1 MLEMFHL
8 NFMVQAFI
16 ISLITG
22 LFLSYLGVHVVG
34 RGIVFVDLALGQ
46 ISSLGG
52 AFAAFIGYGL
62 TTIPLVFTLVGAL
75 LISMI
80 DIRDKRLKLEAIIGI
95 IYAFASAAT
104 VMLISKTPHG
114 DSDIQEVLF
123 GDILSVN
130 MQQIII
136 TCIVFGSLIL
146 LHAIFQ
152 KRFFH
157 LTESYEI
164 GKLENKGFNIW
175 NFLFYIS
182 IGLSIVFAVKI
193 SGVIPVF
200 SYLIIPSVCAIML
213 ARSNKAVVIIA
224 IIVSFLGS
232 FVGLN
237 VSFHFDFPAGSS
249 IVAVLGA
256 IFILVAL
263 VPLTKH
269 FFLKKDKSASLSGF
283 QPK

>member
-1 MLEMFHL
+1 
-8 NFMVQAFI
+8 MVQAFI

-52 AFAAFIGYGL
+52 AFAVFVGFGL
-62 TTIPLVFTLVGAL
+62 TTIPIVFTLVGAL
-75 LISMI
+75 LISLI
-80 DIRDKRLKLEAIIGI
+80 DIRDKRLKQEAIIGI

-123 GDILSVN
+123 GNILSVN
-130 MQQIII
+130 MGQITTAGII
-136 TCIVFGSLIL
+136 FGALIMM
-146 LHAIFQ
+146 HIIFR
-152 KRFFH
+152 KKFFE
-157 LTESYEI
+157 LTESFEN
-164 GKLENKGFNIW
+164 GKIETKGFNIW

-182 IGLSIVFAVKI
+182 IGLSIVFAVRV

-213 ARSNKAVVIIA
+213 ARSNKSVVIIA
-224 IIVSFLGS
+224 MLVSFLGS
-232 FVGLN
+232 FFGLN

-249 IVAVLGA
+249 IVAVLGS
-256 IFILVAL
+256 IFILVSISQL
-263 VPLTKH
+263 IKH
-269 FFLKKDKSASLSGF
+269 FFLKKDKSAS
-283 QPK
+283 

>member
-1 MLEMFHL
+1 
-8 NFMVQAFI
+8 MVHAFI

-22 LFLSYLGVHVVG
+22 LFLSYLGIHVVS
-34 RGIVFVDLALGQ
+34 RGIVFVDLAIGQ
-46 ISSLGG
+46 ISSFGG
-52 AFAAFIGYGL
+52 AFAAFVGVGL
-62 TTIPLVFTLVGAL
+62 TTIPLVFTLIGAL

-114 DSDIQEVLF
+114 DSDVQEVLF
-123 GDILSVN
+123 GNILSVN
-130 MQQIII
+130 SNQIAV
-136 TCIVFGSLIL
+136 TGIVFGAL
-146 LHAIFQ
+146 LFMHIIFRR
-152 KRFFH
+152 KFFE
-157 LTESYEI
+157 LTKSYDTDKI
-164 GKLENKGFNIW
+164 KPKGFNIW

-213 ARSNKAVVIIA
+213 TRSDKTVVIIA
-224 IIVSFLGS
+224 MIVSFLGS
-232 FVGLN
+232 FIGLN

-249 IVAVLGA
+249 IVAVLGT
-256 IFILVAL
+256 IFAL
-263 VPLTKH
+263 VSIIPMTKH
-269 FFLKKDKSASLSGF
+269 FFPKKNKTTT
-283 QPK
+283 